1 MNACFARINGYEP
14 ILFDVVDRAAGV
26 AFVIQRFAVET
37 ESVVSNSVT
46 VCERSDDF
54 CLCVD
59 TVDGDHMVIDVGSQ
73 YCCPV
78 VTRLIE
84 AGIRIDFI

>member
-1 MNACFARINGYEP
+1 MNAYFARINGYEP

-73 YCCPV
+73 YYCPV
-78 VTRLIE
+78 VTRLIK